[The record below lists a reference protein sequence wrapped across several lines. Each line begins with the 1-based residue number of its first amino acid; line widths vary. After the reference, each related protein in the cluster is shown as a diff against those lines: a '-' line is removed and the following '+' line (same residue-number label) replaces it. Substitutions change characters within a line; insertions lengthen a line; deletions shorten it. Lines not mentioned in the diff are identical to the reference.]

1 MLFALMVM
9 PRSRSRSMES
19 STGLGIS
26 RWESAPVIWRRRSAS
41 VDLPWSICA
50 MIQKLRMNFGSIYL
64 MTGRALFFELL
75 HAAQIGAVQSFSLPQ
90 IALSRKASDLQ
101 WQFVSAA
108 SSGKQIRYN
117 RKLRRKKNLNDTVP
131 ALLLLLSP
139 APRLRTK
146 TQADERRT

>member
-1 MLFALMVM
+1 
-9 PRSRSRSMES
+9 
-19 STGLGIS
+19 
-26 RWESAPVIWRRRSAS
+26 
-41 VDLPWSICA
+41 
-50 MIQKLRMNFGSIYL
+50 MIQKLRMNFESIYL

-117 RKLRRKKNLNDTVP
+117 RKLRRKKNLKDTV
-131 ALLLLLSP
+131 AAFLLLLSAGEGLPRMP
-139 APRLRTK
+139 AGSVHPTPPHLCRAVQLLIVY
-146 TQADERRT
+146 DC